1 MNEAPYSPRRRTALV
16 FSGTGTAGA
25 YHAGVLMALHE
36 AGVKIDLVAGRG
48 VGAATAL
55 FDAVDGGAALWGA
68 GGPWRS
74 RAVPVLYRF
83 RLPLRLAAWSL
94 LLGLTVMLAP
104 LALLAGAVVVYLAG
118 LLLSL
123 VGLTAAGSAV
133 AGWFAALLARAFEPT
148 AIPTTVPRL
157 VALTV
162 VMALIILVADV
173 LKGRA
178 RLAPRRRSR
187 GAVWWRL
194 AGPPLSAAPAIEN
207 LRSRL
212 WLHVRGAAA
221 LSEPTPAEIG
231 RRYAE
236 LLLENLGQP
245 GFREVLGV
253 VHDLDARHDLV
264 FALLSGPHRQRFF
277 AGASRVEATAR
288 GAEACDLAGA
298 ASQHVVDVLAGALS
312 LPVVTEPHLVAWA
325 PESYWRGEVHR
336 LADRP
341 DLVARLLEETVRA
354 GAEQIVLVTDA
365 PPPAGPHA
373 LAAPPVDPVGRAG
386 EYVRA
391 SETAAVGD
399 AIRSALARMP
409 HLFVIRPAHNPVG
422 PFDVGG
428 ADDRA
433 SDRRQSLAELVDRGY
448 EDAYRQFIEP
458 VVGASGDGLGVA
470 TGAPPANPARR
481 RR

>member
-16 FSGTGTAGA
+16 LSGTGTAGA

-36 AGVKIDLVAGRG
+36 AGIKIDLVAGRG
-48 VGAATAL
+48 IGAGVAL
-55 FDAVDGGAALWGA
+55 FDAVDGGAALWAA

-74 RAVPVLYRF
+74 RPTPTLYRF

-94 LLGLTVMLAP
+94 LLGVGVLLAP
-104 LALLAGAVVVYLAG
+104 LALLAVAVLVYLAG
-118 LLLSL
+118 LFLSL
-123 VGLTAAGSAV
+123 IGLTAAGSAV
-133 AGWFAALLARAFEPT
+133 ASWFAALLARAFAPA
-148 AIPTTVPRL
+148 AIPTVIPRL
-157 VALTV
+157 VAL
-162 VMALIILVADV
+162 ALVIALAILVVDA
-173 LKGRA
+173 LAGRLG
-178 RLAPRRRSR
+178 RVPRRRSR

-194 AGPPLSAAPAIEN
+194 AGPPLSAEPAIES

-221 LSEPTPAEIG
+221 LAEPPPAEVG

-236 LLLENLGQP
+236 LLIENLGQP
-245 GFREVLGV
+245 GFREVLLA

-264 FALLSGPHRQRFF
+264 FALLKDPHRHGFF
-277 AGASRVEATAR
+277 AGASRVEAAAR
-288 GAEACDLAGA
+288 NAEACDLAGV
-298 ASQHVVDVLAGALS
+298 ASQHVVDALAAALS
-312 LPVVTEPHLVAWA
+312 LPVVTEPHLLAWA
-325 PESYWRGEVHR
+325 PESYWRGEAHR
-336 LADRP
+336 VSDRP
-341 DLVARLLEETVRA
+341 DLVTRLLAETARA
-354 GAEQIVLVTDA
+354 GAEQIVIVTDA
-365 PPPAGPHA
+365 PPAGGPHA
-373 LAAPPVDPVGRAG
+373 LALPRVDPVGRAG

-391 SETAAVGD
+391 TETAAVGD
-399 AIRSALARMP
+399 ALRSTFEQTP
-409 HLFVIRPAHNPVG
+409 TLFVIRPAHNPVG
-422 PFDVGG
+422 PFDVDG

-470 TGAPPANPARR
+470 TGAPPAGPTRR